1 MVHVRNTSVE
11 ALELKTDRTSQTHR
25 IKTIAPARKK
35 KSLET
40 AKQFCFKKTKST

>member
-1 MVHVRNTSVE
+1 MYMVHVRNTSVE

-35 KSLET
+35 IIRNSKAIL
-40 AKQFCFKKTKST
+40 F

>member
-25 IKTIAPARKK
+25 KKTIAPARKK
-35 KSLET
+35 SSET